1 MQEFLNAEIWS
12 IAETGEGCAVFL
24 RPRDFET
31 VTPIFIGQ
39 LETQSILIGREG
51 ISLPRPLTHDLILT
65 MLNRLRLTLERVE
78 IHELKNDTFHA
89 RLVISGG
96 NYTGEKPLT
105 LDSRSSDAI
114 ALAVR
119 QKCPILIAPSVIEKA
134 GIPLDY
140 FTETMLDGEAPPG
153 AEKNAP
159 PRSPQAEHR
168 LLLLEQLNRAVA
180 SEEYERAAEIR
191 DMIQLLEAEND
202 ALE

>member
-31 VTPIFIGQ
+31 ITPIFIGR
-39 LETQSILIGREG
+39 LETQSILVGREG
-51 ISLPRPLTHDLILT
+51 IRLQRPLTHDLILT
-65 MLNRLRLTLERVE
+65 MLHKLRLTLERVE
-78 IHELKNDTFHA
+78 IHELRNDTFHA
-89 RLVISGG
+89 RLIITGG
-96 NYTGEKPLT
+96 DYTGEKPLV

-119 QKCPILIAPSVIEKA
+119 QKCPILLALAVIEQA

-140 FTETMLDGEAPPG
+140 FMETATGRETLSPEEA
-153 AEKNAP
+153 AP

-168 LLLLEQLNRAVA
+168 RLLLEQLNRAVA
-180 SEEYERAAEIR
+180 AEEYERAAEIR
-191 DMIQLLEAEND
+191 DMIQLLEAQD
-202 ALE
+202 GALE